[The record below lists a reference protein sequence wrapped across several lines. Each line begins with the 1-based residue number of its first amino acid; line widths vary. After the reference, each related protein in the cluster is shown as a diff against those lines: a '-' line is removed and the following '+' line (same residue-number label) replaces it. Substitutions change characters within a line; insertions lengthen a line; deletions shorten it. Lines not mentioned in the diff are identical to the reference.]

1 MAIALTILHIL
12 VCLFLIAV
20 ILLQSGKAGDIA
32 SAFGGRGSQTAFG
45 PRGAQTA
52 LGKATIV
59 CAVLFMLTSITLA
72 ILGARSVGGAGAS
85 SILGTTPVS
94 SSAPAAPAPKS
105 VPPPAPAKPIK
116 K

>member
-1 MAIALTILHIL
+1 MQFFTTLLHVL
-12 VCLFLIAV
+12 VCLFLITV

-32 SAFGGRGSQTAFG
+32 SAFGGMGSQTAFG

-72 ILGARSVGGAGAS
+72 IISAS
-85 SILGTTPVS
+85 SHPNATSILGAT
-94 SSAPAAPAPKS
+94 PAAPT
-105 VPPPAPAKPIK
+105 APAKPPAK

>member
-1 MAIALTILHIL
+1 MAIFLTFVHIL
-12 VCLFLIAV
+12 VCMFLIAV

-32 SAFGGRGSQTAFG
+32 SAFGGMGSQTAFG

-72 ILGARSVGGAGAS
+72 ILSAGTKPNAS
-85 SILGTTPVS
+85 SILGATPASASHSTPV
-94 SSAPAAPAPKS
+94 PPK
-105 VPPPAPAKPIK
+105 K
-116 K
+116 

>member
-1 MAIALTILHIL
+1 MAFLITLLHIL
-12 VCLFLIAV
+12 VCFFLITV

-32 SAFGGRGSQTAFG
+32 SAFGGMGSQTAFG

-72 ILGARSVGGAGAS
+72 ILSAGTRPNAR
-85 SILGTTPVS
+85 SILGAT
-94 SSAPAAPAPKS
+94 PAAPTQPKNQ
-105 VPPPAPAKPIK
+105 PK

>member
-1 MAIALTILHIL
+1 MDLLITLLHIL

-32 SAFGGRGSQTAFG
+32 SAFGGMGSQTAFG

-72 ILGARSVGGAGAS
+72 ILSTGSRPNAS
-85 SILGTTPVS
+85 SILGAT
-94 SSAPAAPAPKS
+94 PAATPTAP
-105 VPPPAPAKPIK
+105 PMPAK
-116 K
+116 

>member
-1 MAIALTILHIL
+1 MSFLITLLHIL
-12 VCLFLIAV
+12 VCFFLITV

-32 SAFGGRGSQTAFG
+32 SAFGGMGSQTAFG

-72 ILGARSVGGAGAS
+72 ILTVSSKPNAS
-85 SILGTTPVS
+85 SILGATPVS
-94 SSAPAAPAPKS
+94 SPTLPQPPK
-105 VPPPAPAKPIK
+105 K
-116 K
+116 

>member
-1 MAIALTILHIL
+1 MAFLITLVHVL
-12 VCLFLIAV
+12 VCLFLITV

-32 SAFGGRGSQTAFG
+32 SAFGGMGSQTAFG

-72 ILGARSVGGAGAS
+72 IITVGSKPNGS
-85 SILGTTPVS
+85 SILG
-94 SSAPAAPAPKS
+94 AAPIHTSQPQPPKT
-105 VPPPAPAKPIK
+105 PK

>member
-1 MAIALTILHIL
+1 MQILLTFIHIL
-12 VCLFLIAV
+12 VCMFLIAV

-32 SAFGGRGSQTAFG
+32 SAFGGMGSQTAFG

-72 ILGARSVGGAGAS
+72 ILSAGSKPNAS
-85 SILGTTPVS
+85 SILGAT
-94 SSAPAAPAPKS
+94 S
-105 VPPPAPAKPIK
+105 VPVGHTVPPKH
-116 K
+116 

>member
-1 MAIALTILHIL
+1 MQFLITALHIL

-20 ILLQSGKAGDIA
+20 ILLQSGKAGDLA
-32 SAFGGRGSQTAFG
+32 SAFGGMGSQTAFG

-72 ILGARSVGGAGAS
+72 ILTAGGKANAS
-85 SILGTTPVS
+85 SILG
-94 SSAPAAPAPKS
+94 SAPAATHNAPQPKPPKS
-105 VPPPAPAKPIK
+105 
-116 K
+116 

>member
-1 MAIALTILHIL
+1 MQFLITLLHIL
-12 VCLFLIAV
+12 VCFFLIAV

-32 SAFGGRGSQTAFG
+32 SAFGGMGSQTAFG

-72 ILGARSVGGAGAS
+72 ILTAGGKTNAR
-85 SILGTTPVS
+85 SILG
-94 SSAPAAPAPKS
+94 SAPAASHPAP
-105 VPPPAPAKPIK
+105 PPQPLK

>member
-1 MAIALTILHIL
+1 MDFLITLLHIL

-32 SAFGGRGSQTAFG
+32 SAFGGMGSQTAFG

-72 ILGARSVGGAGAS
+72 IMTASTRPNAS
-85 SILGTTPVS
+85 SILG
-94 SSAPAAPAPKS
+94 AAAPATHSTPI
-105 VPPPAPAKPIK
+105 PATPATPATPAK
-116 K
+116 